1 MRPFTDEEFEELPH
15 VLWTSEDDWDPAS
28 LDSVISNDPNWYKA
42 EPSPT
47 LPNPMYDE
55 YGEFRG
61 RVLINQHEWQV
72 HYFDALDTKPGP
84 DNDEFHNTLEQ
95 FADDPDSVI
104 DLVIYCANRAH
115 YICDHETV
123 EAAPKFVMTLE
134 PDYGQLRPRLGW
146 LPVDAIK
153 KTLER
158 TTQLARMPMSTI
170 LKKRYKSPNP
180 ALNMHPRDEPEA
192 IDCGI
197 TSAQLFVGT
206 KTHTA
211 DVYPIKSD
219 KQFVNTLLD
228 NITQRGAPTKLISDR
243 AQVEI
248 SERVKQVLRPLHIT
262 TWQSEPHQQHQNPAK
277 RQYQNIKRLCNTIL
291 DRSGAPAYT
300 WLLCL
305 MYVCFLLNNTWCEAV
320 DDIPIRMS
328 TGSTN
333 DISPLLCFHFW
344 EPVYY
349 KLDDSDFP
357 SDSRE
362 KRGHFVGISE
372 SVGHAMT
379 FKILTDNTVKVI
391 HQSNVRSAHNSH
403 AKNLQLHPLQPG
415 DVATPIVKS
424 RHDSADDG
432 EILPPMPVID
442 PSELIGCTFLMD
454 KEDGNDIMH
463 ESSML
468 SMKRRFANILVNTNV
483 NSSGNLDT
491 YNLFALSMMT
501 TTKRSFPTMS

>member
-1 MRPFTDEEFEELPH
+1 
-15 VLWTSEDDWDPAS
+15 
-28 LDSVISNDPNWYKA
+28 
-42 EPSPT
+42 
-47 LPNPMYDE
+47 MYDE

-61 RVLINQHEWQV
+61 HVLINQREWQV
-72 HYFDALDTKPGP
+72 HYFDALDTKLSS
-84 DNDEFHNTLEQ
+84 DNDEFHDALEQ

-104 DLVIYCANRAH
+104 DLVIYRANCAH
-115 YICDHETV
+115 YVCNHETV
-123 EAAPKFVMTLE
+123 EAAPKFIMTSE

-146 LPVDAIK
+146 LPIDAIK
-153 KTLER
+153 KMFER
-158 TTQLARMPMSTI
+158 TTQLAHMPMSTI
-170 LKKRYKSPNP
+170 LKKQYKSLNP
-180 ALNMHPRDEPEA
+180 ALNVRPRDEPVATDTIYSDTPA

-211 DVYPIKSD
+211 DVYPVKSD
-219 KQFVNTLLD
+219 KQVVNMLLD
-228 NITQRGAPTKLISDR
+228 NITQCGAPTKLISDR
-243 AQVEI
+243 TQVEI
-248 SERVKQVLRPLHIT
+248 SERVKQVLQPLHIS
-262 TWQSEPHQQHQNPAK
+262 TWQSELHQQHQNPAK
-277 RQYQNIKRLCNTIL
+277 HQYQNIKRLCSTIL
-291 DRSGAPAYT
+291 HRSGAPAYT

-305 MYVCFLLNNTWCEAV
+305 IYVCFLLNNTWCEAV

-328 TGSTN
+328 MGSTN

-344 EPVYY
+344 EAVYY

-362 KRGHFVGISE
+362 KCGHFIGISE

-379 FKILTDNTVKVI
+379 FKILTDDTLKVI
-391 HQSNVRSAHNSH
+391 HQSNVRLARNPH
-403 AKNLQLHPLQPG
+403 AKNLRLDPLEPG

-442 PSELIGCTFLMD
+442 PQNLLVVPSSWIRKM
-454 KEDGNDIMH
+454 GNNIMH

-468 SMKRRFANILVNTNV
+468 LMKRRFANVLANMNV

-491 YNLFALSMMT
+491 YNLFALSMMM